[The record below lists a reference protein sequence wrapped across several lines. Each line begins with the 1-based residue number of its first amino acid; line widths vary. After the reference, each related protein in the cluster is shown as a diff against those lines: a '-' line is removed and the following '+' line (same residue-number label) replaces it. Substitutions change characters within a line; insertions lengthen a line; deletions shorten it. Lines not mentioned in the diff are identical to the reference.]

1 MSEMSQNTGEQ
12 QSGSGYL
19 AVCGISFRTATLSER
34 EAFHIGRS
42 DLVPAVKLFKTLA
55 GVREV
60 TILATC
66 NRLEIYM
73 FLDEGADSFVT
84 TCEFFRR
91 LKGVEAADKRKLF
104 YIRHGSTVAR
114 HLFRVI
120 AGIESLVL
128 GEYQI
133 QSQVKE
139 AYSAACS
146 AKGAHKA
153 LHKLFHSA
161 FRVGKAVRSRTSL
174 GAGQYSVSGVALRIL
189 KDRIEKN
196 EKVLIVGV
204 NESTRI
210 VAAGLSSAGF
220 ENLLFANRTASKAEK
235 MAVRFGG
242 EGIGL
247 DDVPGL
253 VARSRGILCCT
264 GAPGAV
270 ISARTLE
277 RASARGHHPS
287 IIVDMAV
294 PRDVERPTRPGNPAE
309 DATEFVDL
317 EDLKVHLETEEKERQ
332 ADLPL
337 AERLIEDVVATFQVW
352 MESAFDQGVAN
363 LAKEF
368 DRIRRKCLDEAR
380 GHFSPDNTA
389 ELERFSRLLMQNLL
403 KVPTRTIMENG
414 KKADESGS
422 CRLKRLARK
431 VDTDLGQDGNCFRPE
446 GGDLDA
452 NDHATDSGLLSEVR
466 DA

>member
-1 MSEMSQNTGEQ
+1 MEQ
-12 QSGSGYL
+12 QSRAGSL
-19 AVCGISFRTATLSER
+19 AVCGISYRTATLSER
-34 EAFHIGRS
+34 EPFHISRS
-42 DLVPAVKLFKTLA
+42 DLVPAVKLFKTLP

-60 TILATC
+60 TLLATC

-73 FLDEGADSFVT
+73 SLDEKVDSFAT

-146 AKGAHKA
+146 AKGAGKA
-153 LHKLFHSA
+153 IHKLFHAA
-161 FRVGKAVRSRTSL
+161 FRVGKAVRSKTSL
-174 GAGQYSVSGVALRIL
+174 GAGQYSVSGVALRL
-189 KDRIEKN
+189 FKERLHKDDPI
-196 EKVLIVGV
+196 LIVGV

-210 VAAGLSSAGF
+210 VADGLSTAGYK
-220 ENLLFANRTASKAEK
+220 NLLFANRTSSKAEK
-235 MAVRFGG
+235 MAFRFGG
-242 EGIGL
+242 EGFGL
-247 DDVPGL
+247 DNIPGL
-253 VARSRGILCCT
+253 LSRSRGLLCCT

-277 RASARGHHPS
+277 TSSNEKGGCPS
-287 IIVDMAV
+287 LIVDMAV
-294 PRDVERPTRPGNPAE
+294 PRDVERSSRLGE
-309 DATEFVDL
+309 EIEFVDL
-317 EDLKVHLETEEKERQ
+317 EDLKVHLESEAKERE

-337 AERLIEDVVATFQVW
+337 AENLIEDVVATFQVW

-363 LAKEF
+363 VAKEF

-403 KVPTRTIMENG
+403 KVPAQTIMKNG
-414 KKADESGS
+414 TKKKDESAT
-422 CRLKRLARK
+422 CRLKRMA
-431 VDTDLGQDGNCFRPE
+431 
-446 GGDLDA
+446 A
-452 NDHATDSGLLSEVR
+452 NVDSGLRQEARSGLHREAR
-466 DA
+466 DD

>member
-1 MSEMSQNTGEQ
+1 MTSNTGQTSIEEQ
-12 QSGSGYL
+12 SRTGSL
-19 AVCGISFRTATLSER
+19 SVCGISYRTATLSER
-34 EAFHIGRS
+34 EAFHVGRS
-42 DLVPAVKLFKTLA
+42 DLVSAVKLFKTLP

-60 TILATC
+60 TLLATC

-73 FLDEGADSFVT
+73 FLDENVDSFAT

-133 QSQVKE
+133 QNQVKE

-146 AKGAHKA
+146 AKGAGKA
-153 LHKLFHSA
+153 IHKLFHSA
-161 FRVGKAVRSRTSL
+161 FRVGKAVRSKTSL
-174 GAGQYSVSGVALRIL
+174 GAGRYSVSGVALRLFKERLHSDDPI
-189 KDRIEKN
+189 
-196 EKVLIVGV
+196 LIVGV

-210 VAAGLSSAGF
+210 VADGLRAAGY
-220 ENLLFANRTASKAEK
+220 ENLLFANRTLSKAEK
-235 MAVRFGG
+235 MAARFGG
-242 EGIGL
+242 EGFGL
-247 DDVPGL
+247 DNIPGL
-253 VARSRGILCCT
+253 LSRSRGLLCCT

-277 RASARGHHPS
+277 TAFDTQVDSRGGGPS
-287 IIVDMAV
+287 LIVDMAV
-294 PRDVERPTRPGNPAE
+294 PRDVERSARLGETI
-309 DATEFVDL
+309 EFVDL
-317 EDLKVHLETEEKERQ
+317 EDLKVHLETEENERK

-337 AERLIEDVVATFQVW
+337 AESLIEDVVATFQVW

-403 KVPTRTIMENG
+403 KVPAQTIVENG
-414 KKADESGS
+414 SKKKGDSGT
-422 CRLKRLARK
+422 CRLKRMAAK
-431 VDTDLGQDGNCFRPE
+431 VDPDLLQEARSGLRPE
-446 GGDLDA
+446 A
-452 NDHATDSGLLSEVR
+452 R